1 MCNRRFEVNSRLP
14 NIVFVVVAFT
24 VDKPLILGWHL
35 TKERLK
41 LKKWNYISTLPFS
54 PKIDWAMAGKA
65 EVKAEQAEVLWTIY
79 IFEGE

>member
-1 MCNRRFEVNSRLP
+1 MCNRRFEVNSWLS

-41 LKKWNYISTLPFS
+41 LKKWSYISTLPFS

-65 EVKAEQAEVLWTIY
+65 EVKAEQAEDFMNHL